1 MILTYA
7 EDVAASGLEPERAR
21 KASLVLRACGFPV
34 TRDGFMTPDDIR
46 ALASAAE
53 PAEAAYDAAERELRV
68 EERDR
73 DNDPDDR
80 FTLPQDSH
88 ITSSVIA
95 HRAAQ
100 NLVASGVIAA

>member
-1 MILTYA
+1 MIFTYIEGVA
-7 EDVAASGLEPERAR
+7 ESGLEEQRAR
-21 KASLVLRACGFPV
+21 KASLILRAAGHPI
-34 TRDGFMTPDDIR
+34 TNRGYMTPSDIR

-53 PAEAAYDAAERELRV
+53 PAEAAYDAAERELRM

-100 NLVASGVIAA
+100 NLALAGAVAA